1 MRKIKINW
9 ISDDI
14 IELLLIL
21 LTVTIVY
28 YGLNVFLSKT
38 HVEALTPYVM
48 VLRGGA
54 FKRWFGLHGVMMM
67 GLHDG
72 INVLISGLESRML
85 SLLAKRGHREGS
97 HLPAWKRDFTRNQI
111 CLNLGLPSLW
121 KYEKQMSAV

>member
-14 IELLLIL
+14 MELLLIL
-21 LTVTIVY
+21 LSVTIVY

-38 HVEALTPYVM
+38 HVEALTLYVM
-48 VLRGGA
+48 VLRGRA
-54 FKRWFGLHGVMMM
+54 FERWFGLHGVMMM

-72 INVLISGLESRML
+72 INVLIRGTESRMP

-97 HLPAWKRDFTRNQI
+97 HLPA
-111 CLNLGLPSLW
+111 
-121 KYEKQMSAV
+121 

>member
-21 LTVTIVY
+21 LSVTIVY

-72 INVLISGLESRML
+72 INVLIRGLESRML

-111 CLNLGLPSLW
+111 CLNLGLPSLR